1 MKNLF
6 LFSYFGFEPLKSSY
20 EIASLFHMHKDM
32 GERIPGEQDT
42 LSLITEGP
50 SQGPSNS
57 QKYTFLKKMYV
68 YVSTVMKYAFA
79 DILVSRYP
87 EFYVPPPPP
96 PPDPRKNK
104 NKSSYFGF

>member
-1 MKNLF
+1 MDLN
-6 LFSYFGFEPLKSSY
+6 LKSSY
-20 EIASLFHMHKDM
+20 EIASLFHMYKDM

-50 SQGPSNS
+50 SQGPSIYI
-57 QKYTFLKKMYV
+57 YTFKKKMYV

-87 EFYVPPPPP
+87 GFYVPPPPP
-96 PPDPRKNK
+96 GPPKK
-104 NKSSYFGF
+104 